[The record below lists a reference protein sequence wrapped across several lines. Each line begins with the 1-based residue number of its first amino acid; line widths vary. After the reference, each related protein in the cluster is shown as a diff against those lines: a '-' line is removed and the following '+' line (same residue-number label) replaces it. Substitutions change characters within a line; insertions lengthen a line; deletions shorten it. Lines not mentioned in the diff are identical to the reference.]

1 VSNTLRPLGILL
13 LLILSTAVVGT
24 SFLSEYQLKVVVQML
39 ALAYIAAAWNLM
51 GGFAGLFSLG
61 HIAFVGLGAYTATI
75 LQVQQGIS
83 PWLGMIAGALLSAAL
98 AFIAGFISYRSRLS
112 HAALALLTLV
122 LAQLAYVL
130 SFTLDITQGMRG
142 ISIPLRPG
150 LQHMQFES
158 GRGYLYLALAMVAI
172 MYGICILVRHAR
184 FGYRLIAIRE
194 NERVAEA
201 IGIPAFRYKL
211 MVTTLSAALTA
222 PGGVLI
228 AQYTLFVD
236 PDSAFNVFKS
246 LEIPIYAMVGG
257 LGSAF
262 GPLVGAALMSAVIEF
277 LRPLLS
283 GFGAGLDQVVFGAAL
298 MLVVLVAPLG
308 IIGYLQKQGQ
318 TTFFSSLRA
327 KKNVVRP

>member
-1 VSNTLRPLGILL
+1 VSEALRPLGILAAL
-13 LLILSTAVVGT
+13 VVLTGIVGT
-24 SFLSEYQLKVVVQML
+24 LFLGEYQLKVLVQML

-51 GGFAGLFSLG
+51 GGFTGLFSLG

-83 PWLGMIAGALLSAAL
+83 PWLGMIAGALLAAVL
-98 AFIAGFISYRSRLS
+98 AFIAGFVSYRSRLS

-172 MYGICILVRHAR
+172 MCGICILVRHAR

-201 IGIPAFRYKL
+201 IGIPALRYKL

-262 GPLVGAALMSAVIEF
+262 GPLVGAALMSAVIEV

-298 MLVVLVAPLG
+298 MLVVLVAPMG
-308 IIGYLQKQGQ
+308 VIG
-318 TTFFSSLRA
+318 SLR
-327 KKNVVRP
+327 RS

>member
-1 VSNTLRPLGILL
+1 MSDALRPLGLL
-13 LLILSTAVVGT
+13 GLLVLLTGIAGT
-24 SFLSEYQLKVVVQML
+24 YFLSEYQLKVLVQML

-75 LQVQQGIS
+75 LQVDHGVS
-83 PWLGMIAGALLSAAL
+83 PWIGMIVGALLSAAL
-98 AFIAGFISYRSRLS
+98 AFVAGYISYRSRLS
-112 HAALALLTLV
+112 HASLALLTLV

-130 SFTLDITQGMRG
+130 AFTLSITQGMRG

-158 GRGYLYLALAMVAI
+158 GRGYLYLALAMVALI
-172 MYGICILVRHAR
+172 FGICILVRHAK

-262 GPLVGAALMSAVIEF
+262 GPLVGAALMSAIIEL

-308 IIGYLQKQGQ
+308 VVGYLQNQGR
-318 TTFFSSLRA
+318 TTFSFFRRA